1 VCYARGVRRVGFLLK
16 RNKPEAEAIAREIVP
31 WLAAAGVR
39 SVVLPEQ
46 AKLIA
51 GVEVVSESE
60 LGAAID
66 MLVCFGGDGT
76 LLQAA
81 GLVGDHGVP
90 VLGVNL
96 GTMGFL
102 VPFAPSEA
110 CSALERALAGE
121 LPLEARMRLAVEIV
135 TGRDGAVSK
144 RAALNDAVLA
154 QGSMARLV
162 ELVATLDGQEIAH
175 YKADGLIISTPT
187 GSTAYN
193 LAAGGPILTPTQASF
208 VLTPICPHTLTHR
221 PLVVP
226 ATSRIG
232 IVLGGGATSVV
243 LTVDGQWGYT
253 MDAADRVEIFQAPQ
267 PFRLYKSTK
276 GYFEILREKLSWGS
290 RAR

>member
-1 VCYARGVRRVGFLLK
+1 MCYARGVRRVGFLLK
-16 RNKPEAEAIAREIVP
+16 RNKPEAEAIARELVP
-31 WLAAAGVR
+31 WLAASGVR

-46 AKLIA
+46 SKLVA
-51 GVEVVSESE
+51 GVEVVPEHE
-60 LGAAID
+60 LGEAID

-110 CSALERALAGE
+110 RSAVERALAGE
-121 LPLEARMRLAVEIV
+121 LALEERMRLAVEIQK
-135 TGRDGAVSK
+135 DGAVTR

-162 ELVATLDGQEIAH
+162 ELIATLDGQEVAR
-175 YKADGLIISTPT
+175 YKADGLIVCTPT

-193 LAAGGPILTPTQASF
+193 LAAGGPILTPTDSSF
-208 VLTPICPHTLTHR
+208 AITPICPHTLTHR

-226 ATSRIG
+226 ASSRVCIA
-232 IVLGGGATSVV
+232 LGGGATSVV

-253 MDAADRVEIFQAPQ
+253 MAQADCVEIFQAPR
-267 PFRLYKSTK
+267 PFRLYRSTK

-290 RAR
+290 RAS

>member
-1 VCYARGVRRVGFLLK
+1 
-16 RNKPEAEAIAREIVP
+16 VP
-31 WLAAAGVR
+31 
-39 SVVLPEQ
+39 
-46 AKLIA
+46 
-51 GVEVVSESE
+51 GVEVVPEAE
-60 LGAAID
+60 LGRAID
-66 MLVCFGGDGT
+66 ALVCFGGDGT

-110 CSALERALAGE
+110 RSALERALAGE
-121 LPLEARMRLAVEIV
+121 LPLEERMRLAVDIQKDGQV
-135 TGRDGAVSK
+135 TT

-162 ELVATLDGQEIAH
+162 ELIAMLDGQEVAH

-193 LAAGGPILTPTQASF
+193 LAAGGPILTPTTSSF

-226 ATSRIG
+226 ASSRLCVG
-232 IVLGGGATSVV
+232 LGGGATSVV
-243 LTVDGQWGYT
+243 LTGHGQWGYT
-253 MDAADRVEIFQAPQ
+253 MAAADCVEIFQAPR
-267 PFRLYKSTK
+267 PFRLYRSTK
-276 GYFEILREKLSWGS
+276 GYFEILQEKLSWGS
-290 RAR
+290 RVR

>member
-162 ELVATLDGQEIAH
+162 ELVATLDGQQIAH